1 MQMRTPWALAVVFLW
16 MGSPVDAQDN
26 VSWWRQMFGE
36 GKAAKEAAAEAVIEP
51 TEDAP
56 EVEAPHDEG
65 VAPASSEEAL
75 SELPVDVPFRDI
87 PWGSVAWD
95 ISDEIGALDSLHT
108 PPEDIRI
115 PGFRVQIFMGRLDSA
130 RSLRQHISTELEL
143 DLDVHLTPYP
153 PIFGVQVGDFRT
165 ALAAHRAK
173 KALKRR
179 FPSALVV
186 PAELTVERAFPAAE
200 DCIRTP

>member
-1 MQMRTPWALAVVFLW
+1 MQMRIAWALAVVFLW

-36 GKAAKEAAAEAVIEP
+36 GKAAKEAVAEPETEP
-51 TEDAP
+51 AQEFPADDAP
-56 EVEAPHDEG
+56 REAPEPVVDEVVPVQPVG
-65 VAPASSEEAL
+65 AS
-75 SELPVDVPFRDI
+75 FRDI

-95 ISDEIGALDSLHT
+95 VPSEIEALDSLHA
-108 PPEDIRI
+108 PLEDIRI

-130 RSLRQHISTELEL
+130 RALRQHISTELEL
-143 DLDVHLTPYP
+143 DFDVHLTPYP
-153 PIFGVQVGDFRT
+153 PIFGVQMGDFRT

-173 KALKRR
+173 KVLKRS
-179 FPSALVV
+179 FPNALVV
-186 PAELTVERAFPAAE
+186 PAELTIERAFPVAV